1 MILSID
7 PGGTTGVAI
16 YESGQFRS
24 LEIPD
29 GKAAFYRWFG
39 GITDSADLEDLTVVC
54 ESFTIPTATASK
66 SRQDDPYMILGYL
79 SGWCLLHSVPLHV
92 QSPGQAKS
100 FSTDSKLR
108 RIGWY
113 EGTKGGHANDAAR
126 HLLVYLVTHRSDH
139 SVEDLLATLALDLE

>member
-1 MILSID
+1 MILAVD

-16 YESGQFRS
+16 LESGQFRS

-39 GITDSADLEDLTVVC
+39 GIADSADLEDLTVVC
-54 ESFTIPTATASK
+54 ESFTITAATARK

-108 RIGWY
+108 RLGWFLPSS
-113 EGTKGGHANDAAR
+113 GGHANDAAR
-126 HLLVYLVTHRSDH
+126 HLLVYLVTHRSEH
-139 SVEDLLATLALDLE
+139 SVEDLLDTLAQDL